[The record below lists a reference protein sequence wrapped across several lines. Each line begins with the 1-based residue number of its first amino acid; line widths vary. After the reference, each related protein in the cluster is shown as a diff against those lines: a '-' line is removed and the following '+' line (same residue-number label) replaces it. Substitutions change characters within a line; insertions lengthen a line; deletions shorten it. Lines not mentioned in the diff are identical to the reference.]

1 MATKY
6 NLQSI
11 AQIQGRDVF
20 LDANVLIYLFWPTGS
35 INWENKYA
43 TAFARLL
50 RQQNRLC
57 VDLLVISEVINR
69 AIRLEHAKLQPAL
82 KFKQFR
88 DSQEGKDALEDIYKV
103 VESDILNR
111 FHFIGK
117 AFSKEEVKSFLN
129 VDTLDIVD
137 KAILKVCKDNNCVL
151 LTNDKDFKA
160 VDIDILTAN
169 PALLHN

>member
-35 INWENKYA
+35 VNWENKYA
-43 TAFARLL
+43 SAFARLL
-50 RQQNRLC
+50 RQQNKLC
-57 VDLLVISEVINR
+57 VDFLVVSEVINR
-69 AIRLEHAKLQPAL
+69 AIRSEHVKLQPAL

-88 DSQEGKDALEDIYKV
+88 DSKEGKNALEDIYKV
-103 VESDILNR
+103 VENDILNR

-117 AFSKEEVKSFLN
+117 AFSRDEVNSFLQI
-129 VDTLDIVD
+129 DSLDFVD
-137 KAILKVCKDNNCVL
+137 KGILKVCQENNCVL
-151 LTNDKDFKA
+151 LTNDKDFKT

>member
-11 AQIQGRDVF
+11 PQIQGRDVF

-35 INWENKYA
+35 LSWENTYA
-43 TAFARLL
+43 TAFACLL
-50 RQQNRLC
+50 RQQNKLC
-57 VDLLVISEVINR
+57 VDFLVISEVINR
-69 AIRLEHAKLQPAL
+69 AIRSEHVKLQPAL

-88 DSQEGKDALEDIYKV
+88 DSQEGKDALTDIYKV
-103 VESDILNR
+103 VENDILNR

-117 AFSKEEVKSFLN
+117 AFSKEEVNSFLS
-129 VDTLDIVD
+129 VDTLDFVD

-160 VDIDILTAN
+160 ADIDILTAN

>member
-35 INWENKYA
+35 LSWENTYA

-50 RQQNRLC
+50 RQQNKLC

-69 AIRLEHAKLQPAL
+69 AIRSEHVKLQPAL

-103 VESDILNR
+103 VENDILNR

-117 AFSKEEVKSFLN
+117 AFSKEEVDSFLS
-129 VDTLDIVD
+129 VDTLDFVD
-137 KAILKVCKDNNCVL
+137 KAILKICKDNNCVL

-160 VDIDILTAN
+160 ADIDILTAN
-169 PALLHN
+169 PALLHS